1 MARTQSQRGYHPT
14 QNQDRLRDRGSEVR
28 IPVEVDRVVRGTRL
42 LPCPTSF
49 LLLLIAL
56 TAATH
61 PEAATATPAATPADP
76 SPSAPHRTWNWHLV
90 EHVKQIYTG
99 RNSLA
104 HVGAVGTTWLL
115 IESGVDADVQ
125 AWAAGHGER
134 FSLAA
139 SAPALIGGFIVPLA
153 APLWMMRSDAART
166 RDGGLAAAQAVL
178 VSFAATNLL
187 KAVTGRLPPDAETP
201 PGVDRRS
208 RRFRFGFLR
217 GGVFHGWPSGHTM
230 TNMALA
236 ASLSNYYS
244 DSMRVRYFGYG
255 WAAYVMAAATIGDQG
270 GVHWLSDV
278 VAGGLMGWTIGKV
291 VGEGFERGRLRPV
304 AAPGRVGLKLTL
316 NAG

>member
-1 MARTQSQRGYHPT
+1 M
-14 QNQDRLRDRGSEVR
+14 
-28 IPVEVDRVVRGTRL
+28 PV
-42 LPCPTSF
+42 
-49 LLLLIAL
+49 A
-56 TAATH
+56 
-61 PEAATATPAATPADP
+61 
-76 SPSAPHRTWNWHLV
+76 
-90 EHVKQIYTG
+90 
-99 RNSLA
+99 
-104 HVGAVGTTWLL
+104 
-115 IESGVDADVQ
+115 
-125 AWAAGHGER
+125 
-134 FSLAA
+134 
-139 SAPALIGGFIVPLA
+139 VPL
-153 APLWMMRSDAART
+153 WVTRSDVTRT

-208 RRFRFGFLR
+208 RHFRFGFLR
-217 GGVFHGWPSGHTM
+217 GGVFHGWPSGHVM

-236 ASLSNYYS
+236 ASLGSYYGES
-244 DSMRVRYFGYG
+244 RRVRYFGYG

-291 VGEGFERGRLRPV
+291 VGEGFASGRLQPV